1 METDVIRA
9 NFHHPVCLVSSYH
22 LMFTVDNWT
31 QRAAEYTNS
40 SVRGSDVMRVNFGS
54 STRNHR
60 TTLA

>member
-40 SVRGSDVMRVNFGS
+40 SVRGSDV
-54 STRNHR
+54 
-60 TTLA
+60 